1 MATTS
6 TASETSA
13 TGTCQVHGTHERKAN
28 YALLSMIV
36 ISLSLIAWHVWIFGP
51 SIHGGEEV
59 KATGPFPL
67 LLGAE
72 MWDLLTDKH
81 GILAELWD
89 VFPYF
94 IAGVLLAGYIRTY
107 KIAVKL
113 QATLRRYG
121 VMSVFIA
128 SFIGIITPLCACG
141 TLTTAISLL
150 FAGIPLAPVMSLLV
164 TSPLMSPSTYL
175 LTLNDLGPE
184 WTVVRTLAALLMGIF
199 AGLVTHFLKKY
210 GFETKKVFIDGAIVR
225 GDFHDEDYPDERLR
239 CGCRQKF
246 GNRVALKTSNM
257 FLIFLA
263 KSAEMLWTVGKYIIV
278 GVVIGAVVERYMPGD
293 WIYRF
298 FGRKDPLNIV
308 WVTFGSVPMFLHQI
322 SASSIIYHIKSSLG
336 GTLDSGA
343 ALAFMVGGP
352 VTAVPTMVMF
362 WTIFKRRVFV
372 LYMVVC
378 ITGTLLVSYGLQVLF
393 FVPGVDT
400 GNALLK
406 GVNALAG
413 GKAAI
418 IRKQGENV
426 RVVLDPE
433 NKPLVATYNNILGSE
448 GGVVFDAGMA
458 RFRSDLTGRLN
469 NRKYV
474 ENIANWLEQSSNATV
489 KGNILVYDLSTGE
502 KRLLDKAPL
511 SALGSADRK
520 LVLANRSAV
529 PVLSDTMLEKYS
541 QVWLFFPPGVT
552 LGDAEM
558 KAVTAFNRT
567 GGALLLVSGGESTD
581 AKDLAGINRISSG
594 FGVNFYGQAAQQ
606 DEIPVAVAAPL
617 FYRASEM
624 LGKLLKLTHKA

>member
-6 TASETSA
+6 TAAETTS
-13 TGTCQVHGTHERKAN
+13 TETCQVHGHHEKKAN
-28 YALLSMIV
+28 YALFSMIAL
-36 ISLSLIAWHVWIFGP
+36 SLSLIVWHVWAFGP
-51 SIHGGEEV
+51 TSHGGEGV
-59 KATGPFPL
+59 KTGPLPVQV
-67 LLGAE
+67 GME
-72 MWDLLTDKH
+72 IWDLLTDKH

-94 IAGVLLAGYIRTY
+94 IVGVLLGGYIRTY

-121 VMSVFIA
+121 VMSVLLA

-184 WTVVRTLAALLMGIF
+184 WTVIRTLAALFMGIF
-199 AGLVTHFLKKY
+199 AGLVTHFLKRY

-239 CGCRQKF
+239 CGCKQKF
-246 GNRVALKTSNM
+246 GNRVALRTSNN
-257 FLIFLA
+257 FIIFLA
-263 KSAEMLWTVGKYIIV
+263 KSAEMLWPVGKYIIV

-298 FGRKDPLNIV
+298 FGRKDALNIV
-308 WVTFGSVPMFLHQI
+308 WVTLGSVPMFLHQL

-352 VTAVPTMVMF
+352 VTAIPTIVMF
-362 WTIFKRRVFV
+362 WTIFKRKVFV
-372 LYMVVC
+372 LYMAVC
-378 ITGTLLVSYGLQVLF
+378 FTGTLLVSYGLQILF

-400 GNALLK
+400 GNAILK
-406 GVNALAG
+406 GVSALAG
-413 GKAAI
+413 GNAAI

-426 RVVLDPE
+426 RIVLDPAD
-433 NKPLVATYNNILGSE
+433 KPLVATYTNNLGTE

-458 RFRSDLTGRLN
+458 RFRTDLTGRLN
-469 NRKYV
+469 NRTYV
-474 ENIANWLEQSSNATV
+474 ENIANWLEQNSNATT
-489 KGNILVYDLSTGE
+489 KGSILVYDLSTGDN
-502 KRLLDKAPL
+502 RLLDKAPL

-520 LVLANRSAV
+520 LVLANRSTMPA
-529 PVLSDTMLEKYS
+529 LSPALLEKQS

-552 LGDAEM
+552 LREEEL
-558 KAVTAFNRT
+558 KAITAFNRT
-567 GGALLLVSGGESTD
+567 GGGLLVVSGGESTGD
-581 AKDLAGINRISSG
+581 RDLAGINRLSSG
-594 FGVNFYGQAAQQ
+594 FGVNFYGQAAQKE
-606 DEIPVAVAAPL
+606 EIPVAVAAPL
-617 FYRASEM
+617 FYRASEL

>member
-1 MATTS
+1 
-6 TASETSA
+6 
-13 TGTCQVHGTHERKAN
+13 
-28 YALLSMIV
+28 MIAA
-36 ISLSLIAWHVWIFGP
+36 SLSLIVWHVWVFGP
-51 SIHGGEEV
+51 SSHGGEGV
-59 KATGPFPL
+59 KATEPFPM

-72 MWDLLTDKH
+72 IWDLLTDKH
-81 GILAELWD
+81 GILAELED

-94 IAGVLLAGYIRTY
+94 IAGALLGGFIRTY

-121 VMSVFIA
+121 VMSVLLA

-184 WTVVRTLAALLMGIF
+184 WTVVRTLAALFMGVF
-199 AGLVTHFLKKY
+199 AGLVTHFLKRY

-239 CGCRQKF
+239 CGCKQKF
-246 GNRVALKTSNM
+246 GNRVALRTSNN
-257 FLIFLA
+257 FIIFLA
-263 KSAEMLWTVGKYIIV
+263 KSAEMLWPVGKYIIV
-278 GVVIGAVVERYMPGD
+278 GVIIGAVVERYMPGD

-308 WVTFGSVPMFLHQI
+308 WITLGSVPMFLHQL

-352 VTAVPTMVMF
+352 VTAVPTMVLF
-362 WTIFKRRVFV
+362 WTVFKRKVFV
-372 LYMVVC
+372 LYLAVC
-378 ITGTLLVSYGLQVLF
+378 FTGTLLISYGLQLLF

-406 GVNALAG
+406 GVSALAG

-426 RVVLDPE
+426 RVVLDPAD
-433 NKPLVATYNNILGSE
+433 KPLVATYNNLLGTE
-448 GGVVFDAGMA
+448 GGVVFDAGMG
-458 RFRSDLTGRLN
+458 RFQTDLTGRLN

-474 ENIANWLEQSSNATV
+474 ENIADWLEQSSNAKA
-489 KGNILVYDLSTGE
+489 KGSILIYDLSTGDDP
-502 KRLLDKAPL
+502 LLAKAPL

-520 LVLANRSAV
+520 LVLATRASM
-529 PVLSDTMLEKYS
+529 PTLSPALLEKQS
-541 QVWLFFPPGVT
+541 QVWLFFPPGVS
-552 LGDAEM
+552 LGEGEL
-558 KAVTAFNRT
+558 KAVTDFNRS
-567 GGALLLVSGGESTD
+567 GGALLLVSGGNATGD
-581 AKDLAGINRISSG
+581 RDLAGINRLSSG
-594 FGVNFYGQAAQQ
+594 FGVNFYGQATQEE
-606 DEIPVAVAAPL
+606 EIPVAIAAPL
-617 FYRASEM
+617 FYRASDL